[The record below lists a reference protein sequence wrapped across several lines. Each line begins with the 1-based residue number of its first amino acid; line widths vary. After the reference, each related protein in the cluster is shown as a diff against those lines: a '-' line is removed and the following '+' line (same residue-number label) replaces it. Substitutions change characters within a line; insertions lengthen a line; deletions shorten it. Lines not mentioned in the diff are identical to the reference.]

1 MGVQT
6 AQSSRKTGRKGNEW
20 GIITDIKY
28 NVLSVQ
34 VKWDG
39 GNCKEVDPQL
49 SNCEISHFKK
59 SVDGKKDVRSSLD
72 STPTLVTVDDQKW
85 IPQPPLTQTVS
96 RQYAKPDWAEG
107 LQLRSKSESQS
118 ESLSQSENLLAWLR
132 NQSENLT
139 SKSENK
145 SESLSL
151 SENGPRSQSES
162 LSKSENAPT
171 QQLSESENAPTHL
184 HVRSKKGNDLT
195 PLSQKRKRKSE

>member
-85 IPQPPLTQTVS
+85 VPQSPLTQTVS

-107 LQLRSKSESQS
+107 LQ
-118 ESLSQSENLLAWLR
+118 
-132 NQSENLT
+132 LT

-162 LSKSENAPT
+162 LSKSDNAPT